1 MTVHD
6 VDTMTEFGND
16 LTEITEF
23 LNGAFGSLLCLEI
36 FTSGFFGCLNIYIG
50 ISGGINI
57 IESSPKNFTF
67 VFLFGF
73 FFFLLGVLYLRRI
86 KILSRKGSKLKQE
99 LEKAWTSLREISIL
113 KYSKMQENQIHD
125 LACLNHR
132 LYNLYAQ
139 GPIKPNDY
147 FQLDSSLMTKF
158 VISIICLI
166 SILIAIRSNTFVNTN
181 QLICTNGTNF

>member
-73 FFFLLGVLYLRRI
+73 FFFLLGKIHKRPQEI
-86 KILSRKGSKLKQE
+86 KGVSFRNK
-99 LEKAWTSLREISIL
+99 IS
-113 KYSKMQENQIHD
+113 N
-125 LACLNHR
+125 C
-132 LYNLYAQ
+132 
-139 GPIKPNDY
+139 
-147 FQLDSSLMTKF
+147 
-158 VISIICLI
+158 
-166 SILIAIRSNTFVNTN
+166 
-181 QLICTNGTNF
+181 